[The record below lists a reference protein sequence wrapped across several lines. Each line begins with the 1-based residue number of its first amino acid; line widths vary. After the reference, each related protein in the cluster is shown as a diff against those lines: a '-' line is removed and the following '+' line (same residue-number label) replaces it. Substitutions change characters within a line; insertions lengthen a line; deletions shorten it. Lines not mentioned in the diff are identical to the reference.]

1 MSGQAMRIIFGLLV
15 AVASTLGAFAPS
27 GAAAAVMAGPF
38 RDAAPRPERL
48 QLSSPVLAPMAFS
61 RFCLRYREDCEIHR
75 LRDASGVT
83 RAHWGEVAR
92 VNAEVNHAIA
102 PQADDG
108 DVVDETW
115 RVAPTAGA
123 CHDYAVTKRHELM
136 QLGWPSRAL
145 LLAEVV
151 TRWGEHHLVLVVRT
165 RTGDFVADNLYP
177 GVRPWYAA
185 PYRWVRIQTLENP
198 MYWSTV
204 EADPTT
210 TAEPSLASASGQ
222 DSDDTLVAADA
233 TEIAAADAQREAT
246 DVILALEAPTQRYA
260 LDDGLELGS
269 FSLAGP
275 AVVASATPAAEPEFA
290 PADEPAFA
298 GGRPVDAAAAAT
310 DPAAVAFIGRSD
322 GDLAPDPFGYGSL
335 ISMN

>member
-1 MSGQAMRIIFGLLV
+1 
-15 AVASTLGAFAPS
+15 
-27 GAAAAVMAGPF
+27 
-38 RDAAPRPERL
+38 
-48 QLSSPVLAPMAFS
+48 
-61 RFCLRYREDCEIHR
+61 
-75 LRDASGVT
+75 
-83 RAHWGEVAR
+83 
-92 VNAEVNHAIA
+92 
-102 PQADDG
+102 
-108 DVVDETW
+108 
-115 RVAPTAGA
+115 
-123 CHDYAVTKRHELM
+123 
-136 QLGWPSRAL
+136 
-145 LLAEVV
+145 
-151 TRWGEHHLVLVVRT
+151 
-165 RTGDFVADNLYP
+165 
-177 GVRPWYAA
+177 
-185 PYRWVRIQTLENP
+185 